1 MPRRVAGLG
10 EALLRSCRGGRR
22 AGASLRPSPRC
33 WECGHLVLGLC
44 PAPAKESCVL
54 KPPSLAALNAA
65 GRGKSRGPPRAWA
78 GSPREPKHC
87 EHRPEESWA
96 PKPRGDGV
104 RDTLSRSS
112 T

>member
-1 MPRRVAGLG
+1 MLSMYGVELVRKWQKSSETKTTDWKRN
-10 EALLRSCRGGRR
+10 EA
-22 AGASLRPSPRC
+22 
-33 WECGHLVLGLC
+33 
-44 PAPAKESCVL
+44 
-54 KPPSLAALNAA
+54 PSLAALNAA